1 MMMKK
6 IANKVA
12 LQTIGYS
19 IPGNQKVKIVAYS
32 NHDCCWRKAFPQVL
46 FNDVWSNFH
55 TLDSNKL
62 FVASRTDVARTE
74 VEIDPYGVPVLV
86 LNVVC
91 D

>member
-6 IANKVA
+6 VANKVA

-19 IPGNQKVKIVAYS
+19 IPGTQKVKIVAYP

-46 FNDVWSNFH
+46 FNDVWSNFSD
-55 TLDSNKL
+55 LNDGNL
-62 FVASRTDVARTE
+62 FVAAHTDVARTE
-74 VEIDPYGVPVLV
+74 VEIDSYGVPVLV

-91 D
+91 N

>member
-32 NHDCCWRKAFPQVL
+32 NYDCCWRKAFPQVL

-55 TLDSNKL
+55 TLDSSKL

>member
-19 IPGNQKVKIVAYS
+19 IPGTQKVKIVAYS
-32 NHDCCWRKAFPQVL
+32 NFDCCWRKAFPQVL
-46 FNDVWSNFH
+46 FNDVWSNFSD
-55 TLDSNKL
+55 LNDGNL
-62 FVASRTDVARTE
+62 FVAAHTDVARTE
-74 VEIDPYGVPVLV
+74 VEIDSYGVPVLV